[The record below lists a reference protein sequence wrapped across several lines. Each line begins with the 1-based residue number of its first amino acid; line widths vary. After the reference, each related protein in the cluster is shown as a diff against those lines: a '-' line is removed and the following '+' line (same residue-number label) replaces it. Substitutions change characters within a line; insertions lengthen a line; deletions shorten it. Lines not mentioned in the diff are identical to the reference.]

1 MIYTN
6 SPVITRHITPQK
18 AAFEHYFGGLTHRT
32 RFCMV
37 IIHMIYKHFI
47 NQKLFRTLVP
57 KPGLIMKFFPAWL
70 KWLLPLIALAALS
83 LYAAWLFLPQGS
95 GVGKVLAALA
105 HPSAAGLS
113 LDQRVVLEVR
123 LPRLITAILVG
134 AVLAVSGLLLQTMTR
149 NPLASPSLLSIN
161 AGAGLGIILTG
172 VFLTSSAAGDFSLSV
187 TPAGVNAT
195 ALALA
200 ALVLLLGVFFAWNSC
215 RAHER
220 SPVALAIAALCTLAG
235 LAAVLVFMQRPAT
248 DWVSAAAVQHF
259 LRGTS
264 LSAAAAIGGALSW
277 SLVMY
282 ISYSGGRLQQNR
294 LILAGIAV
302 SAFCVALGRA
312 SLLLDEAQAGSVMRW
327 LAGSLSNLTWSQ
339 LHQFWPWVLLP
350 ILPLLWLMPKLNLL
364 RLSDDAAQSLGLSVR
379 QLRGMVN
386 VIVLLWVG
394 ASVAITGP
402 IAFIGLLVPH
412 LAKFWIGYDLRLA
425 VPMSALLGAL
435 LLSAADVLAI
445 HLAHPAQL
453 PAGAVLA
460 IIGAPCF
467 VLLAK
472 RRSDT

>member
-1 MIYTN
+1 MSAARSHSLSPRCAA
-6 SPVITRHITPQK
+6 SPV
-18 AAFEHYFGGLTHRT
+18 
-32 RFCMV
+32 
-37 IIHMIYKHFI
+37 
-47 NQKLFRTLVP
+47 
-57 KPGLIMKFFPAWL
+57 
-70 KWLLPLIALAALS
+70 LPL
-83 LYAAWLFLPQGS
+83 Q
-95 GVGKVLAALA
+95 
-105 HPSAAGLS
+105 
-113 LDQRVVLEVR
+113 
-123 LPRLITAILVG
+123 
-134 AVLAVSGLLLQTMTR
+134 
-149 NPLASPSLLSIN
+149 
-161 AGAGLGIILTG
+161 
-172 VFLTSSAAGDFSLSV
+172 
-187 TPAGVNAT
+187 
-195 ALALA
+195 
-200 ALVLLLGVFFAWNSC
+200 
-215 RAHER
+215 
-220 SPVALAIAALCTLAG
+220 
-235 LAAVLVFMQRPAT
+235 
-248 DWVSAAAVQHF
+248 AVQLF
-259 LRGTS
+259 LRGTR
-264 LSAAAAIGGALSW
+264 LSVAAAVGGALSW